1 MEPLLARTPS
11 PRAPAHPRYV
21 DWLRFGRSRRG
32 RPLVLL
38 AGLIVEAAIFV
49 PAAQTEAGRFRGV
62 PGVTAVAVACAVA
75 ALCGPVAGGTV
86 AFLAAIVFMVAVVD
100 EAFASGLVLVLW
112 PAVGVFTG
120 LLCNRLLASEAER
133 EQLVARVIEAERRD
147 VAGRIVG
154 GIGHHFNN
162 QLTVIMG
169 NAELARLGLDEDTDK
184 PTVAALEAL
193 RAAGER
199 LAGITR
205 LLFILSG
212 GRESAVG
219 TRDAGAA
226 LRALEDQLAAIVAPR
241 RLAFEVAAAAC
252 MVEIED
258 GMFDVLVSELVRN
271 AAEASP
277 EEAPVRVT
285 LNCTE
290 AEVVLEVADEGPGMD
305 PAMRRHAFEPFFS
318 TKPPNASTGLG
329 LPVARAVAERAGGS
343 LALISTPGEGT
354 IVCARL
360 PLAAGGRLAREPG
373 AEPSRRLPESI

>member
-1 MEPLLARTPS
+1 MEPLLARNPA
-11 PRAPAHPRYV
+11 PRAPSRPGYIDV
-21 DWLRFGRSRRG
+21 LRFGRTPRG
-32 RPLVLL
+32 RGLVLV
-38 AGLIVEAAIFV
+38 AGLLIEVAILL
-49 PAAQTEAGRFRGV
+49 PAAESANGGV
-62 PGVTAVAVACAVA
+62 PGVPGVAAVAVACVVA
-75 ALCGPVAGGTV
+75 ALCGPVAGGIV
-86 AFLAAIVFMVAVVD
+86 AFLAAIAFMLAISD
-100 EAFASGLVLVLW
+100 QAFGNWLVLVLW
-112 PAVGVFTG
+112 PAVGVLTG
-120 LLCNRLLASEAER
+120 LTCDRLLATEAER
-133 EQLVARVIEAERRD
+133 DQLLTRVIQAERQE

-169 NAELARLGLDEDTDK
+169 NAELARLGLDDDKDK

-226 LRALEDQLAAIVAPR
+226 LRALENQLEAIVAPR

-258 GMFDVLVSELVRN
+258 GMFDVLVTELVRN

-277 EEAPVRVT
+277 EAAPVRVT

-290 AEVVLEVADEGPGMD
+290 AEVVLEVVDEGAGMD
-305 PAMRRHAFEPFFS
+305 PAMRRDAFEPFFS

-329 LPVARAVAERAGGS
+329 LPVARAIAERAGGA
-343 LALISTPGEGT
+343 LALMSTPGEGT
-354 IVCARL
+354 TVRARL
-360 PLAAGGRLAREPG
+360 PLAATGRLAREAG
-373 AEPSRRLPESI
+373 DEPSPLPESI

>member
-1 MEPLLARTPS
+1 
-11 PRAPAHPRYV
+11 
-21 DWLRFGRSRRG
+21 
-32 RPLVLL
+32 
-38 AGLIVEAAIFV
+38 
-49 PAAQTEAGRFRGV
+49 
-62 PGVTAVAVACAVA
+62 
-75 ALCGPVAGGTV
+75 
-86 AFLAAIVFMVAVVD
+86 MVAVVD

-169 NAELARLGLDEDTDK
+169 NAELARLGLDEDKDK

-212 GRESAVG
+212 GRENAVG

-226 LRALEDQLAAIVAPR
+226 LRALEDRLAAIVAPR

-258 GMFDVLVSELVRN
+258 GMFDVLVTELVRN

-277 EEAPVRVT
+277 EAAPVRVT
-285 LNCTE
+285 LNCTRRRSSSRWPTR
-290 AEVVLEVADEGPGMD
+290 GPAWIRPCGGT
-305 PAMRRHAFEPFFS
+305 PSSPSSPPSRPTRRPGS
-318 TKPPNASTGLG
+318 G

-360 PLAAGGRLAREPG
+360 PLAASGRLARELG
-373 AEPSRRLPESI
+373 GESSRRLPEST